1 MVSGI
6 TNSDS
11 LPTVNVTINDFG
23 LRIAPPSPGPKLTI
37 LGGFLDSGGLIPIN
51 EPMLIDNLGVAMRT
65 LRNED
70 GSPSELT
77 LAIEEAI
84 GAGTNSVEVVV
95 TDTSVATPFAGS
107 VSGTY
112 AADLYATLATTY
124 SKLQHHE
131 VDIVYVAG
139 AYADGCFTGNAT
151 TTGGDLLGGTNS
163 FVAQLGEFCYQQTK
177 ESNSAF
183 GVIGVTPLG
192 HVAKQLQWKDG
203 GSTVVDSFDT
213 TTGAWFMTPSLTL
226 VDEYVKYLTHET
238 GDFATYSGVAESYRG
253 APFSSSAWNDY
264 LLGSVVNSTDA
275 ALPDDGYISLMRPD
289 NTDGNAAT
297 DGDGNKVDGGAYVSV
312 VGGLSRAFGTE
323 AKKFA
328 VAKDAGTV
336 SYVNSNGAAAYAG
349 MLTVVPPYIGVTNR
363 SLPPLSQARGISG
376 AQAKT
381 LLQHRIVALLQKTGG
396 YVITSGITGA
406 FNAGVNSR
414 SDYTRVTTIRTTQ
427 AMAEVV
433 RNAGEAFIGKP
444 ISGPFLAALESAID
458 TNLQRALKRGAVRSY
473 DFAISS
479 TPDQQVLGEVTIDLS
494 MVPAFELVTINT
506 TISLAK
512 GEGLG

>member
-37 LGGFLDSGGLIPIN
+37 IGGFKDTGGLIPMN
-51 EPMLIDNLGVAMRT
+51 EPLLIDNIGVAMRS
-65 LRNED
+65 LRNSD

-77 LAIEEAI
+77 LAIEEAM
-84 GAGTNSVEVVV
+84 GAGTNSIEVVV
-95 TDTSVATPFAGS
+95 TDTSTATPFSGA

-112 AADLYATLATTY
+112 ATDLYNALATTY

-151 TTGGDLLGGTNS
+151 STGGDLLGSTTS

-183 GVIGVTPLG
+183 GVIGVTPIG
-192 HVAKQLQWKDG
+192 HVAKQLEWKDASATAVSDFT
-203 GSTVVDSFDT
+203 STA
-213 TTGAWFMTPSLTL
+213 GAWFMTPSLTL
-226 VDEYVKYLTHET
+226 VNEYVKYLTHET

-253 APFSSSAWNDY
+253 APFASSAWNDY
-264 LLGSVVNSTDA
+264 LKGSAVNTTDP
-275 ALPDDGYISLMRPD
+275 ALPDNSYIDLMRPN
-289 NTDGNAAT
+289 NTDGTPAT
-297 DGDGNKVDGGAYVSV
+297 DNDGNKVDAGAYISV
-312 VGGLSRAFGTE
+312 IGGVARAFGAE
-323 AKKFA
+323 AKRFA
-328 VAKDAGTV
+328 VAKGAGTV

-349 MLTVVPPYIGVTNR
+349 MLTTTPSYIGVTNR
-363 SLPPLSQARGISG
+363 SLPPLAQARSISG

-433 RNAGEAFIGKP
+433 RDAGEAFIGKP